1 MEEIEEDEEEDHLE
15 DEEEEEDKE
24 EEEEVKVWTFCDT
37 FWPSRMWISSLFLFW
52 LDAGKEKG

>member
-1 MEEIEEDEEEDHLE
+1 MEEIEEDEEEDHPE
-15 DEEEEEDKE
+15 DEEEDEEE

>member
-1 MEEIEEDEEEDHLE
+1 LEEIEEDEEEDHPE
-15 DEEEEEDKE
+15 DEEEDEEE

>member
-1 MEEIEEDEEEDHLE
+1 MEEIEEDEEEDHPE
-15 DEEEEEDKE
+15 DEEEDEEE

-37 FWPSRMWISSLFLFW
+37 FWPSRIWISSLFLFW